1 MNEHFITVETPK
13 AGAKML
19 VDVPKISLEWNHVS
33 RVVTIKNPATNQT
46 EDKVILDNVSGSA
59 APGELLVLMG
69 PSGAGKSSLL
79 DVISGRQKDY
89 TGSVLVNGEKWTKK
103 MNKLASYVLQD
114 DIFYETLTVKEHLLF
129 QAELRMGKTFDAAQR
144 EARVNYVIEELGL
157 DKCRD
162 TQIGGGRIRGISGG
176 QRKRLSFATE
186 ILTNPSLL
194 FVDEP
199 TSGLDSFMAESV
211 ILQLQKLAREGRT
224 VIATIHQPSSELFV
238 LFDRLYLLS
247 DGQPI
252 YNGKASDAV
261 EYFASQGYQCPNYM
275 NPTDYFMR
283 QIIVLDNKSEAA
295 TRVQKFVDH
304 FRAHARA
311 DDGSTDAS
319 LAGDDDDASYESSH
333 LGTLG
338 QLRVLCKRNVTRLV
352 RDSLAFKARLG
363 QSIIISVVVGLIFRQ
378 IEMNQAGV
386 QSFTGAL
393 FFIVVNQFFG
403 AATPEFASV
412 PIELPLMAREY
423 YGGLYRSYVWYLAK
437 NVSELFFQIFF
448 PLVFLVPAYF
458 MIGFG
463 ASNATLFFTLYMYI
477 ALLSSSATGL
487 GYMVSCLAKTPD
499 IAPIIGILII
509 LPFLIFGGLFINSNN
524 VPVYFS
530 WLEFIS
536 PMKYAFRGMSRAF
549 WTTIDTI
556 PCDSEPCAATT
567 GAQVLANLALNK
579 EDMAYDVGFLLWINA
594 MFRAFGMIAL
604 ARRLRGKK

>member
-1 MNEHFITVETPK
+1 M
-13 AGAKML
+13 
-19 VDVPKISLEWNHVS
+19 
-33 RVVTIKNPATNQT
+33 
-46 EDKVILDNVSGSA
+46 
-59 APGELLVLMG
+59 MG

-89 TGSVLVNGEKWTKK
+89 TGSVLANGQKWTKQ
-103 MNKLASYVLQD
+103 MNKYASYVMQD
-114 DIFYETLTVKEHLLF
+114 DVFYETLTVKEHLLF

-283 QIIVLDNKSEAA
+283 QMIVLDAKSEAA
-295 TRVQKFVDH
+295 ARVDKLVANW
-304 FRAHARA
+304 RARSHAIA
-311 DDGSTDAS
+311 NDGDVKDNSDGSSDAS
-319 LAGDDDDASYESSH
+319 DTVYESSH
-333 LGTLG
+333 LGTFG
-338 QLRVLCKRNVTRLV
+338 SMRVLCKRNVTRLV

-378 IEMNQAGV
+378 LELSQTGI
-386 QSFTGAL
+386 QSFTGAI
-393 FFIVVNQFFG
+393 FFIVVNQFFS
-403 AATPEFASV
+403 ATTPEFASV
-412 PIELPLMAREY
+412 PLELPIMKREY
-423 YGGLYRSYVWYLAK
+423 NGGLYRSYVWYIAK
-437 NVSELFFQIFF
+437 NVSELVMQFFF
-448 PLVFLVPAYF
+448 PLIFLIPVYF
-458 MIGFG
+458 MVGFG
-463 ASNATLFFTLYMYI
+463 ASNAGLFFTFYLFI

-487 GYMVSCLAKTPD
+487 GYMVSCIAKTPE

-509 LPFLIFGGLFINSNN
+509 LPFLIFGGLFINTNN
-524 VPVYFS
+524 VPVYFR

-536 PMKYAFRGMSRAF
+536 PMKYAFRGISRAF
-549 WTTIDTI
+549 WNSIDTI
-556 PCDSEPCAATT
+556 PCDTAVESCVATT
-567 GAQVLANLALNK
+567 GAQVLANLGLDK
-579 EDMAYDVGFLLWINA
+579 KSMGYDIIFLVWINLLFRFIGIVALWIT
-594 MFRAFGMIAL
+594 
-604 ARRLRGKK
+604 LRKKN

>member
-1 MNEHFITVETPK
+1 MDEHFITVETPK

-19 VDVPKISLEWNHVS
+19 VDVPKITLEWNHVS
-33 RVVTIKNPATNQT
+33 RVVKIKNTATKQT

-144 EARVNYVIEELGL
+144 EARVNY
-157 DKCRD
+157 
-162 TQIGGGRIRGISGG
+162 
-176 QRKRLSFATE
+176 
-186 ILTNPSLL
+186 
-194 FVDEP
+194 
-199 TSGLDSFMAESV
+199 
-211 ILQLQKLAREGRT
+211 
-224 VIATIHQPSSELFV
+224 
-238 LFDRLYLLS
+238 
-247 DGQPI
+247 
-252 YNGKASDAV
+252 
-261 EYFASQGYQCPNYM
+261 
-275 NPTDYFMR
+275 
-283 QIIVLDNKSEAA
+283 
-295 TRVQKFVDH
+295 
-304 FRAHARA
+304 
-311 DDGSTDAS
+311 
-319 LAGDDDDASYESSH
+319 
-333 LGTLG
+333 
-338 QLRVLCKRNVTRLV
+338 
-352 RDSLAFKARLG
+352 
-363 QSIIISVVVGLIFRQ
+363 
-378 IEMNQAGV
+378 
-386 QSFTGAL
+386 
-393 FFIVVNQFFG
+393 FFG

-463 ASNATLFFTLYMYI
+463 ASNATLFFSLYMYI

-509 LPFLIFGGLFINSNN
+509 LPFLIFGGLFINTNN

-549 WTTIDTI
+549 WTTVDTI
-556 PCDSEPCAATT
+556 PCDSTPCAATT
-567 GAQVLANLALNK
+567 GAQVLVNLALNK
-579 EDMAYDVGFLLWINA
+579 EDMAYDVGFLLWING
-594 MFRAFGMIAL
+594 MFRVFGMIAL
-604 ARRLRGKK
+604 ALRLRGKK